1 MVTGLVWSVQSYYL
15 SHAET
20 STLTPHSLLD
30 TKVMSGANNLNK
42 FVLEAGPDDCI
53 VKCRITRNCKG
64 LDKGRSWTVLVS

>member
-1 MVTGLVWSVQSYYL
+1 MTG
-15 SHAET
+15 T
-20 STLTPHSLLD
+20 
-30 TKVMSGANNLNK
+30 NNLNK

>member
-1 MVTGLVWSVQSYYL
+1 MPTDKREF
-15 SHAET
+15 ET
-20 STLTPHSLLD
+20 FRTF
-30 TKVMSGANNLNK
+30 VVSGAATEGHVMTGTNNLNK